1 MFSLPSFITSI
12 PFALPSLPSISLP
25 ANIQRRFLSYVLKR
39 TLGRFVLHQALD
51 AERIQAQVSA
61 GQVELE
67 ELQVDSAEINSY
79 IPPNVPLTLTS
90 GSLGRLT
97 ARLPFPNLWS
107 DPLSVSLDTLTLDFT
122 LACPSPLSHGK
133 ASSHPAADHHDL
145 AESVTSAA
153 DDFLHH
159 ELDAYEEKELEGS
172 IRQSL
177 ILSQTD
183 PFESDLPGGF
193 PSSLPTGHISP
204 GQPLPADIE
213 STTVLAGM
221 VERILARL
229 DLKVENVVIRV
240 KIEGEEEGVVE
251 LRIRKVQYADESEA
265 QLAEGCTTR
274 SIRISG
280 VDIVSVPSFPPPSS
294 PRVSRQQPRTSS
306 VSSGSSKA
314 SSSDDDSADMYMS
327 QAVADLR
334 EGLADVRLSPM
345 ESSSS
350 SEDEPSVYESALF
363 HSAIEEQPG
372 LSGIPNMPPAGSSS
386 SDTEDEG
393 SRSATPTPEA
403 KSQPR
408 SPLPATPILSFGQE
422 DIVLRMRT
430 TRPSPLLNEAAPQS
444 ALPKVD
450 VEVLVG
456 TVAAVILP
464 SQLRLLICALQSLS
478 QTEPST
484 EEPLST
490 TKSQPRMTVIN
501 RIKFFQLIAVY
512 DLSAPQSPQLFKA
525 LDTHFARPASSLPFN
540 HLRFKLEQL
549 EAIYTSQGQ
558 AGPRPVCA
566 MSSAP
571 AAAGLR
577 RRSSAHARFGPA
589 PTSLSVTVQD
599 MSLLEHFIPRDSA
612 SEEGVALPIVL
623 FDPGLA
629 RQYDLPTLRA
639 RQSAMPEF
647 ESMDWRAP
655 RRSGVERQ
663 WKVRQRGR
671 GILKDA
677 KKVEEGPVVVLEK
690 DSGAAVVT
698 LLPVHV
704 FLDLS
709 LVERLL
715 PLLRATT
722 PLIHKTEPAP
732 PSYPALNQEVT
743 PESIISSLSAPS
755 PSKSSNTKAEIRC
768 SMLRLDVRCP
778 EPPPEG
784 VEREAWSEGS
794 GLRSGIFSV
803 DVHGL
808 GVKLLHGRDN
818 GHQGKEVAKVEFE
831 STLFFFAPAGQR
843 NACAFLALS
852 PLTPD
857 PDEDDV
863 PLLPSVSVSTVASSP
878 LTDASSPKTTLVTC
892 KIPAIHSSLHRSLV
906 VGLQYFADDTTRWLD
921 GTFSDGSARPR
932 DELKMIGSR
941 FFGGSKGSEASSEVE
956 EEEEGKGAG
965 LRVAVE
971 INEVDVGL
979 FVPRLE
985 DGGGERM
992 FSLKASDL
1000 DVRMETNPVK
1010 NETALTVSVMDLDF
1024 SDVSSETSRRILG
1037 RTTPFTLTSHQ
1048 APIVYIRFVSS
1059 TDRLTTMK
1067 ESNISLT
1074 LSHFTFAIHKEI
1086 IWLHELL
1093 AFIKPPEGVFE
1104 NLSPTD
1110 VTKLSVSLSSASVL
1124 LVPPN
1129 VPGSIVIIA
1138 REVEGWT
1145 EMRRGAE
1152 ENPIHVGIGG
1162 MGALAIEGD
1171 SGPLEVAGSLSDI
1184 WKKAGHAQLIEVT
1197 VLELQ
1202 LLRRMAE
1209 LGETSLDIT
1218 DAQFK
1223 VTACADSLASFGE
1236 LATDFGKLFPNEKL
1250 VPIKSPAL
1258 QESINVFGE
1267 LTFFD
1272 KLHLCSNA
1280 SLTGS
1285 LDEDAFNVV
1294 PEIVS
1299 HADADMIDDDLPQ
1312 NLDYLDH
1319 ATRVP
1324 KHKPSLDSSTGESL
1338 RTWESTGAHGED
1350 DHWGHGEEAETVRVF
1365 AGKVQEEQGYWEGL
1379 PVLNN
1384 GFSADELPG
1393 KTRVRV
1399 HRASLKLMLY
1409 DGYDWSRT
1417 RKVIE
1422 DEVRA
1427 VRRRLERIRQL
1438 LASGQKAD
1446 ESIERAASSVLFN
1459 SVYVGLDP
1467 QKASDMNLSGMG
1479 MGKMDD
1485 KALLAAI
1492 DEELDD
1498 METESQSSWQ
1508 TLPAGVGA
1516 GAGVVHHAKKVKL
1529 KGKRLTRSKKPQIE
1543 ITVSDIKADVDLY
1556 GPGEATSSRV
1566 HFTAKELEI
1575 LDHIK
1580 TSTWKKFLTELKSDN
1595 RGNIRETDA
1604 DMLRLELVGVRL
1616 QEGEEE
1622 LRLRL
1627 KILPLRLHVDQDALD
1642 FLKRF
1647 FSFKAPSLASQQPPN
1662 PSPASPTNPSPHP
1675 SSGPYFQHVE
1685 IYPIQLKL
1693 DYKPKRVDYKALRE
1707 GKTIELMNF
1716 FHFEGAEMTLR
1727 HVTLSGISGL
1737 ERLGTTL
1744 QDLWTPDVKANQLAD
1759 VISGVSPIR
1768 SMVNVGSGVADL
1780 ILLPIEQYRK
1790 DGRIAKGVQR
1800 GTNSFVKSTAL
1811 EMMKLGARLA
1821 TGTQVVLERA
1831 EGMLGGQAG
1840 EEVIAQSL
1848 PMDDDFGIDSGL
1860 LGTGSSSEDESEM
1873 VSRYASQ
1880 PENAREGV
1888 QAAYAS
1894 LSKNVN
1900 AAAQTILA
1908 VPMEVYERSGDDGPL
1923 KAVVRAVPIAVL
1935 KPMIGTTEAVSKTL
1949 LGMRNSLDP
1958 SARRELGD
1966 KYK

>member
-12 PFALPSLPSISLP
+12 PFSLPSLPSISLP
-25 ANIQRRFLSYVLKR
+25 ANIQRRFLSYILKR

-61 GQVELE
+61 GRVEIEELE
-67 ELQVDSAEINSY
+67 VDSAEINSY

-107 DPLSVSLDTLTLDFT
+107 DPLSVLLDTLTLDFT
-122 LACPSPLSHGK
+122 LASPSPLSRGK
-133 ASSHPAADHHDL
+133 ASHPAEHHHDL

-183 PFESDLPGGF
+183 PFEADLPGGF
-193 PSSLPTGHISP
+193 PSSIASGHLSP

-229 DLKVENVVIRV
+229 DLKVENIVVRV
-240 KIEGEEEGVVE
+240 NIEGEEEGVIE
-251 LRIRKVQYADESEA
+251 LRIRKIQYADESEA
-265 QLAEGCTTR
+265 QPAEGSTTR

-280 VDIVSVPSFPPPSS
+280 VDIVSVPSAPPPTPFS
-294 PRVSRQQPRTSS
+294 PRVPRQQPRASTASS
-306 VSSGSSKA
+306 SDSSKA
-314 SSSDDDSADMYMS
+314 SSFDDESADMYMS

-334 EGLADVRLSPM
+334 ESMADVKLSPGQS
-345 ESSSS
+345 SSSS
-350 SEDEPSVYESALF
+350 SEEEPSVYESALF
-363 HSAIEEQPG
+363 HSAIDEQPG
-372 LSGIPNMPPAGSSS
+372 LSGIPNMPPPGSSS

-408 SPLPATPILSFGQE
+408 SPLPVTPILSFGQE

-430 TRPSPLLNEAAPQS
+430 TRPSPPLGETAPQS
-444 ALPKVD
+444 TLPKVE

-464 SQLRLLICALQSLS
+464 SQLRLLICALQNLPQS
-478 QTEPST
+478 EST
-484 EEPLST
+484 DEEPAPV
-490 TKSQPRMTVIN
+490 TKNQPRMTVIN
-501 RIKFFQLIAVY
+501 RIKAFQLTAMY
-512 DLSAPQSPQLFKA
+512 DLSAEQSPQLLKA
-525 LDTHFARPASSLPFN
+525 LEAYFTRPTSSLPYN
-540 HLRFKLEQL
+540 HLRFKFEQL
-549 EAIYTSQGQ
+549 EAIFQNQGQ
-558 AGPRPVCA
+558 VGPRPVRT
-566 MSSAP
+566 MSSAS
-571 AAAGLR
+571 ATGLR

-589 PTSLSVTVQD
+589 PSSLSVTVQE
-599 MSLLEHFIPRDSA
+599 MTLLEYFYPRE
-612 SEEGVALPIVL
+612 SEEGVSLPIVL

-629 RQYDLPTLRA
+629 RQYDVPSHTK
-639 RQSAMPEF
+639 QSAMPEF
-647 ESMDWRAP
+647 GSMDWRAP
-655 RRSGVERQ
+655 RRSGGERQ

-671 GILKDA
+671 GILKGDV
-677 KKVEEGPVVVLEK
+677 KKVEEGPVVVLRK
-690 DSGAAVVT
+690 DVGAAVVT
-698 LLPVHV
+698 IQPVHV

-732 PSYPALNQEVT
+732 PSYPSLAQEVT

-755 PSKSSNTKAEIRC
+755 PSKSSSTKMEIRC

-784 VEREAWSEGS
+784 AEREAWSEGS
-794 GLRSGIFSV
+794 GLRSGILSV

-808 GVKLLHGRDN
+808 RVKLLNGRDV
-818 GHQGKEVAKVEFE
+818 GHQGKESVKVEFE
-831 STLFFFAPAGQR
+831 RTLLFFAPAGQR
-843 NACAFLALS
+843 HACAFFMLS

-857 PDEDDV
+857 PDEADV
-863 PLLPSVSVSTVASSP
+863 PLLPSVSISTVTSSP

-892 KIPAIHSSLHRSLV
+892 KIPAIHSTLYRSLV
-906 VGLQYFADDTTRWLD
+906 IGLQYFADDTTRWLD
-921 GTFSDGSARPR
+921 GTFSDGSAKPR

-941 FFGGSKGSEASSEVE
+941 FFGGSRGSEASSEVE
-956 EEEEGKGAG
+956 EEEVKGSG
-965 LRVAVE
+965 IRVAVE
-971 INEVDVGL
+971 INEVDL
-979 FVPRLE
+979 ELYVPRVE

-992 FSLKASDL
+992 LSLKASDL
-1000 DVRMETNPVK
+1000 DVQMETHPAK
-1010 NETALTVSVMDLDF
+1010 NETAITVSVMDLDF
-1024 SDVSSETSRRILG
+1024 SDVSSETSKRILG

-1048 APIVYIRFVSS
+1048 APILHLRFVSS
-1059 TDRLTTMK
+1059 TDLLTTMK
-1067 ESNISLT
+1067 ESNISLA

-1086 IWLHELL
+1086 IWLQELL

-1110 VTKLSVSLSSASVL
+1110 VTKLSVTLSSASAL

-1138 REVEGWT
+1138 REVEGRT

-1152 ENPIHVGIGG
+1152 ENPVHVGIGG
-1162 MGALAIEGD
+1162 LGALAIEGD
-1171 SGPLEVAGSLSDI
+1171 SGPLEVAGNLSDI
-1184 WKKAGHAQLIEVT
+1184 WKKAGYAQLAEVT

-1218 DAQFK
+1218 EAQFK

-1236 LATDFGKLFPNEKL
+1236 LATDFGKLFPNEKVL
-1250 VPIKSPAL
+1250 PIRSPAL
-1258 QESINVFGE
+1258 KDSINVF
-1267 LTFFD
+1267 
-1272 KLHLCSNA
+1272 
-1280 SLTGS
+1280 GS

-1299 HADADMIDDDLPQ
+1299 HTDADMIDDDLPQ

-1324 KHKPSLDSSTGESL
+1324 KHKPSMDSSTGESL
-1338 RTWESTGAHGED
+1338 RAWENTGED
-1350 DHWGHGEEAETVRVF
+1350 GEDGQWGHGEDGETVRVF
-1365 AGKVQEEQGYWEGL
+1365 VGEVQEEQGYWEGL

-1384 GFSADELPG
+1384 GFSADRSERPG

-1399 HRASLKLMLY
+1399 QNAHLKLMLY

-1417 RKVIE
+1417 RKIIE

-1446 ESIERAASSVLFN
+1446 ESIERATSSVLFN

-1467 QKASDMNLSGMG
+1467 QKASDMSLSGMG
-1479 MGKMDD
+1479 VGKMDE

-1508 TLPAGVGA
+1508 TLPSGVGA
-1516 GAGVVHHAKKVKL
+1516 GAGAVHHAKKGKL
-1529 KGKRLTRSKKPQIE
+1529 RGKKLTRSKKPQIE
-1543 ITVSDIKADVDLY
+1543 ITISDIKADIDLY
-1556 GPGEATSSRV
+1556 GPEEATSSRV
-1566 HFTAKELEI
+1566 HFTASELEI

-1604 DMLRLELVGVRL
+1604 DMIRLELVGVRL

-1642 FLKRF
+1642 FLKGF
-1647 FSFKAPSLASQQPPN
+1647 FSFKAPSLAPQQLSA
-1662 PSPASPTNPSPHP
+1662 PSPTSSTNSSPSH
-1675 SSGPYFQHVE
+1675 SSSPYFQHVE

-1831 EGMLGGQAG
+1831 EGMLGGQTG
-1840 EEVIAQSL
+1840 EEVVAQSL
-1848 PMDDDFGIDSGL
+1848 PLDDEFGMDSGL
-1860 LGTGSSSEDESEM
+1860 LETGSGSENENEL

-1888 QAAYAS
+1888 QAAYKS